1 MNACVIVRA
10 CSCALLCM
18 QLLRTAACY
27 LGSAVTWPLLRNTRG
42 GSSAEGNDHTSH
54 SQDFLNFSTCT
65 WGTVSV
71 GALLQILFKGEM
83 LLAVL
88 RVTAVINQV
97 KKKKSSMQP
106 QCFLGFFSY
115 FTHSCRISDHCSS
128 NSCRCII
135 PLPPAPMKILITPT
149 HTSVLCWESVYLTL
163 QENKTYA
170 AFMDLTWIGGN

>member
-42 GSSAEGNDHTSH
+42 GSSAEGNDHISH

-106 QCFLGFFSY
+106 QCFFWVFFIFHTLLQDFRSLQLKLLQMY
-115 FTHSCRISDHCSS
+115 H
-128 NSCRCII
+128 
-135 PLPPAPMKILITPT
+135 PTPT
-149 HTSVLCWESVYLTL
+149 RSHEDSDNPHPHQCFVLGICLPHPAR
-163 QENKTYA
+163 K
-170 AFMDLTWIGGN
+170 